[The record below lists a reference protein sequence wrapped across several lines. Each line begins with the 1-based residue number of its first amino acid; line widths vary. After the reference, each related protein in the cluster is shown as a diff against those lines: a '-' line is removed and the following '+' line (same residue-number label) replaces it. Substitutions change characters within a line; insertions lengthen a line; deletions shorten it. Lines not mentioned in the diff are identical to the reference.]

1 MSQHARILLSLI
13 VGLVIGIAAANAG
26 GGWVN
31 AAIDI
36 AQPVGEA
43 WLAGLKMT
51 IIPLVVSLL
60 VTGVAATAETAR
72 SGRVAARALALFMT
86 FLVASATLAAVLM
99 PALLALWPLD
109 PTAAG
114 ALKRALAEV
123 KPVGDVPGFAAFMK
137 SIVPSNPVAAA
148 ANGEM
153 LPLIVFTMV
162 FAFAITR
169 LNPARRDTLVALFQ
183 ALADAM
189 LVIINWVLA
198 IAPIGV
204 AALAFVVGAR
214 AGTAAVG
221 ALVHYI
227 ALYSAVGFVIMLIAY
242 PVAVLGGRVP
252 LGRFARAVAP
262 AQAVAISTQ
271 SSLASLPAMLTG
283 AEAAGLPVRIAG
295 VVLPLAV
302 AVFRV
307 TAPAMN
313 LAVTLYIANWYGI
326 ALSPFQLA
334 AGVIAASLTT
344 FNGVG
349 LPGQVT
355 FIASIAPICL
365 AIGVPIEALGLLIAV
380 ETIPDIFRTLGNVTM
395 DVAVTATVARG
406 ERALEP

>member
-1 MSQHARILLSLI
+1 MSQPARILLSLI
-13 VGLVIGIAAANAG
+13 VGLVIGIASAAAS
-26 GGWVN
+26 WSDMAV
-31 AAIDI
+31 AI
-36 AQPVGEA
+36 AQPIGEA

-72 SGRVAARALALFMT
+72 SGRVAGRALAMFMV
-86 FLVASATLAAVLM
+86 FLVGSAALAAVLM

-109 PTAAG
+109 PGAAG
-114 ALKRALAEV
+114 ALRRALTEV
-123 KPVGDVPGFAAFMK
+123 KPLGEVPGFAAFMK
-137 SIVPSNPVAAA
+137 SIVPSNPIAAA

-162 FAFAITR
+162 FAFAVTR

-183 ALADAM
+183 ALGDAM
-189 LVIINWVLA
+189 LVIIGWVLA

-204 AALAFVVGAR
+204 SALAFVVGAR

-227 ALYSAVGFVIMLIAY
+227 AVYSAVGFVIMLIAY
-242 PVAVLGGRVP
+242 PVALLGGRLS

-283 AEAAGLPVRIAG
+283 AEAAGISVRVAG

-313 LAVTLYIANWYGI
+313 LAVTLYIANWYGLT
-326 ALSPFQLA
+326 LSPFQIA
-334 AGVIAASLTT
+334 AGVVAASLTT

-395 DVAVTATVARG
+395 DVAVTATIARSEG
-406 ERALEP
+406 ASEA

>member
-221 ALVHYI
+221 ALVQYI

-380 ETIPDIFRTLGNVTM
+380 ETIPDIFRTWGNVTM
-395 DVAVTATVARG
+395 DVAVTAVLSRG
-406 ERALEP
+406 ALEE